1 MRNPELIYMK
11 KKHSGISVF
20 SAQITS
26 TISVAL
32 VLLLL
37 GIVAFMGIAANSITN
52 NIKSNMGFDV
62 ILKETASIQDIN
74 QLKQHWTNA
83 DYVSSTK
90 YYSPEDA
97 LHKWQAETG
106 ENLIELLGANPFS
119 PEFEVKVKHE
129 YANVDSIKK
138 ITSLFQSNQCISE
151 IKVHSDMI
159 DAINNNIQSI
169 AFILVLISAALM
181 LISFVLINNTIRLT
195 IYSRRF
201 LIHTMKLVGATAG
214 FIRRPFIINNILH
227 GFIAAIIAILFLAG
241 TIYYIQTLDSAILNV
256 INLESIAWVFASIIL
271 LGIIICALAALLAT
285 NKYLRI
291 DYDDMF
297 K

>member
-1 MRNPELIYMK
+1 MK
-11 KKHSGISVF
+11 KGNSGISIF

-37 GIVAFMGIAANSITN
+37 GIVAFMGIAANSVTN
-52 NIKSNMGFDV
+52 SIKSNMGFDV
-62 ILKETASIQDIN
+62 ILKETASIQEIN
-74 QLKQHWTNA
+74 QLKQLWTNA
-83 DYVSSTK
+83 VYVSNTK

-97 LHKWQAETG
+97 LRKWQDDTG
-106 ENLIELLGANPFS
+106 EDLIELLGANPFS
-119 PEFEVKVKHE
+119 PEFEVKVKHD
-129 YANVDSIKK
+129 YANVDSINK
-138 ITSLFQSNQCISE
+138 ITATISSNPCISE

-159 DAINNNIQSI
+159 DSINNNIRSI
-169 AFILVLISAALM
+169 AFILILISATLM

-201 LIHTMKLVGATAG
+201 LIHTMKLVGATAS

-227 GFIAAIIAILFLAG
+227 GFIAAIIAILILAG
-241 TIYYIQTLDSAILNV
+241 TFYYIQTIDSAILN
-256 INLESIAWVFASIIL
+256 IIDIESIAWVFASIIL
-271 LGIIICALAALLAT
+271 LGILICAFAALLAT

-291 DYDDMF
+291 SYDNMF

>member
-1 MRNPELIYMK
+1 MK
-11 KKHSGISVF
+11 KGNSGISTF

-37 GIVAFMGIAANSITN
+37 GIVAFMGIATNSVTN
-52 NIKSNMGFDV
+52 SIKSNMGFDV
-62 ILKETASIQDIN
+62 ILKETASTQEIN
-74 QLKQHWTNA
+74 QLKQLWTNA
-83 DYVSSTK
+83 IYVSSTK

-97 LHKWQAETG
+97 LHKWQEETG
-106 ENLIELLGANPFS
+106 EDLIELLGANPFS
-119 PEFEVKVKHE
+119 PEFEIKVKHNF
-129 YANVDSIKK
+129 ANIDSINK
-138 ITSLFQSNQCISE
+138 ITSAIQANPCIAE

-159 DAINNNIQSI
+159 DTINNNIRSI
-169 AFILVLISAALM
+169 AFILILISAALM

-227 GFIAAIIAILFLAG
+227 GFIAAIIAILILSG
-241 TIYYIQTLDSAILNV
+241 TLYYIQTLDSV
-256 INLESIAWVFASIIL
+256 IFNIINIEAIAWVFTSIIL
-271 LGIIICALAALLAT
+271 LGILICALAALLAT

-291 DYDDMF
+291 NYDDMF

>member
-1 MRNPELIYMK
+1 MK
-11 KKHSGISVF
+11 KKHSGISTY

-37 GIVAFMGIAANSITN
+37 GIVALMGIAANSVTN
-52 NIKSNMGFDV
+52 NIKSNMGFDI
-62 ILKETASIQDIN
+62 ILKESVSIQEIN

-83 DYVSSTK
+83 NYVSNFKFHSAD
-90 YYSPEDA
+90 DA
-97 LHKWQAETG
+97 LRKWQEDTG
-106 ENLIELLGANPFS
+106 EDLIELLGVNPFS
-119 PEFEVKVKHE
+119 PEFEIKVKHE
-129 YANVDSIKK
+129 YANVDSIQK
-138 ITSLFQSNQCISE
+138 ITSLIQSNPCISE

-159 DAINNNIQSI
+159 DAINDNIRSI
-169 AFILVLISAALM
+169 AFILILISAALM

-201 LIHTMKLVGATAG
+201 IIHTMKLVGATSG

-227 GFIAAIIAILFLAG
+227 GFIAAIIAILILAG
-241 TIYYIQTLDSAILNV
+241 TIYYIQTLDPAILNV
-256 INLESIAWVFASIIL
+256 INIESIAWVFTSIIL
-271 LGIIICALAALLAT
+271 LGIIICALASLLAT

-291 DYDDMF
+291 NYDDMF

>member
-106 ENLIELLGANPFS
+106 ENLIEL
-119 PEFEVKVKHE
+119 
-129 YANVDSIKK
+129 
-138 ITSLFQSNQCISE
+138 NQCISE

>member
-1 MRNPELIYMK
+1 MK
-11 KKHSGISVF
+11 KKRSGISTY

-37 GIVAFMGIAANSITN
+37 GIVALMGIAANSVTN
-52 NIKSNMGFDV
+52 NIKSNMGFDI
-62 ILKETASIQDIN
+62 ILKESVSIQEIN

-83 DYVSSTK
+83 NYVSNFKFHSAD
-90 YYSPEDA
+90 DA
-97 LHKWQAETG
+97 LRKWQEDTG
-106 ENLIELLGANPFS
+106 EDLIELLGVNPFS

-129 YANVDSIKK
+129 YANVDNIKK

-227 GFIAAIIAILFLAG
+227 GFIAAIIAILILAG

>member
-1 MRNPELIYMK
+1 MK
-11 KKHSGISVF
+11 KKRSGISTY

-37 GIVAFMGIAANSITN
+37 GIVAFMGIAANSVTN
-52 NIKSNMGFDV
+52 SIKSNMGFDL
-62 ILKETASIQDIN
+62 ILKESVSTQEVN
-74 QLKQHWTNA
+74 QLKRHWTNA
-83 DYVSSTK
+83 NYVSSFK
-90 YYSPEDA
+90 FHSADDA
-97 LHKWQAETG
+97 LRKWQEDTG
-106 ENLIELLGANPFS
+106 EDLIELLGANPFS
-119 PEFEVKVKHE
+119 PEFEIKVKHE
-129 YANVDSIKK
+129 YANVDSIQK
-138 ITSLFQSNQCISE
+138 ITSLIQSNPCISE

-159 DAINNNIQSI
+159 DAINDNIRSI
-169 AFILVLISAALM
+169 AFILILISAALM

-201 LIHTMKLVGATAG
+201 IIHTMKLVGATSG

-227 GFIAAIIAILFLAG
+227 GFIAAIIAILILAG
-241 TIYYIQTLDSAILNV
+241 TIYYIQTIDSAILKV
-256 INLESIAWVFASIIL
+256 INLESIAWIFISIIL